1 MGLLA
6 SLRRKTG
13 QLALVA
19 CSITYLGVIGVALL
33 ADYKARTRMD
43 PNRLAAHTQEVD
55 AQIDAALMSLGDAG
69 VAARAYVLT
78 GDESWLRAHA
88 AALTRLDD
96 RLKQLSGLT
105 VDQPAQRKKLAQ
117 LETLKAELADS
128 LNQLIESRKSHGQD
142 SASEARLIL
151 QSIEER
157 NKFRLILAQM
167 EAEEYGFVS
176 SKISAS
182 DASSRLTVL
191 LWILGTVTALTFL
204 AIVFHLLQREIRERK
219 LAEMRLQAA
228 HHET

>member
-1 MGLLA
+1 
-6 SLRRKTG
+6 
-13 QLALVA
+13 
-19 CSITYLGVIGVALL
+19 
-33 ADYKARTRMD
+33 
-43 PNRLAAHTQEVD
+43 
-55 AQIDAALMSLGDAG
+55 MSLGDAG